1 MCTAGRQLVEGR
13 EEASS
18 LTGIPFVHLLVLEN
32 FYRQQDDQF
41 PTMLRTTS
49 QATDYVA
56 SVSLSPGLA
65 MACDLS
71 MTEEAQVRFQRSE
84 LTISLQSQGLP
95 WCLSCKEYSC
105 KMQETWVRS
114 LGGKDPL
121 EEGIAIHSSILAW
134 KIPWTEEPGG
144 LQSIG

>member
-1 MCTAGRQLVEGR
+1 MCTAGRQLAEGR

-65 MACDLS
+65 MACDSS
-71 MTEEAQVRFQRSE
+71 MTEEAQVRLQRSE
-84 LTISLQSQGLP
+84 LSLCSLRGFPDASVVKNTPARCRRHGFDP
-95 WCLSCKEYSC
+95 W
-105 KMQETWVRS
+105 V
-114 LGGKDPL
+114 G
-121 EEGIAIHSSILAW
+121 
-134 KIPWTEEPGG
+134 KIPWRRA
-144 LQSIG
+144 